1 MGEPKKV
8 SETVSIEC
16 SSAKVLAVEE
26 KWLHPDT
33 AKDIDA
39 LDCKSDPQGLERL
52 LRYFIEAWARRHEMT
67 PEEFC
72 ELVPE
77 RVMRAGVRKAVDKYK
92 PGSYRIT
99 TYASWWV
106 RQAVYRYLAD
116 HGLRL
121 PSKRRRTEPDPPGM
135 R

>member
-8 SETVSIEC
+8 SETVPIEC
-16 SSAKVLAVEE
+16 SSASVVAVVE

-39 LDCKSDPQGLERL
+39 LDCKSNAQDFERL
-52 LRYFIEAWARRHEMT
+52 LRYFIEAWARSHELK
-67 PEEFC
+67 PEQFC

-77 RVMRAGVRKAVDKYK
+77 EVMRAAVRMAVDRYS

-106 RQAVYRYLAD
+106 RQGVTRYLAT
-116 HGLRL
+116 HGRQL
-121 PSKRRRTEPDPPGM
+121 PSKRRRTEREPPAM
-135 R
+135 C